1 MSEPE
6 TVAAVSTTWPAGR
19 APRRPLWRAADA
31 AVLPLLALLGAVLGV
46 WSVLLV
52 PTGPRVGGHVLSVGV
67 VVAVLGNL
75 VFVRVALRASTPLG
89 GVLLL
94 AGWAAVV
101 LVAAGRRANG
111 SVLLPGAG
119 DLAVPSLV
127 TLYGGLVAGLLA
139 AFVRLPP

>member
-1 MSEPE
+1 MNEPE
-6 TVAAVSTTWPAGR
+6 AVATVSTSRPTGR
-19 APRRPLWRAADA
+19 APGRPLWRPADA
-31 AVLPLLALLGAVLGV
+31 AVLPVLVVLGAVLGV

-52 PTGPRVGGHVLSVGV
+52 PTGPRVAGHVLSVGV

-75 VFVRVALRASTPLG
+75 LFVRVALRASRPLG

-94 AGWAAVV
+94 GGWAAIV

-119 DLAVPSLV
+119 DLAVPSLLV
-127 TLYGGLVAGLLA
+127 LYGGLVAGLLA
-139 AFVRLPP
+139 AFVRVPR

>member
-6 TVAAVSTTWPAGR
+6 TVAAVPATPVRTAR
-19 APRRPLWRAADA
+19 ARRPLWRRSDA
-31 AVLPLLALLGAVLGV
+31 ALLPLLVVLGALLGV

-67 VVAVLGNL
+67 ALAVLGNL
-75 VFVRVALRASTPLG
+75 LFVRVALRASRPLG

-94 AGWAAVV
+94 GGWAAIV

-119 DLAVPSLV
+119 DLAVPSLLV
-127 TLYGGLVAGLLA
+127 LYGGLVAGLLA
-139 AFVRLPP
+139 AFVRVPR